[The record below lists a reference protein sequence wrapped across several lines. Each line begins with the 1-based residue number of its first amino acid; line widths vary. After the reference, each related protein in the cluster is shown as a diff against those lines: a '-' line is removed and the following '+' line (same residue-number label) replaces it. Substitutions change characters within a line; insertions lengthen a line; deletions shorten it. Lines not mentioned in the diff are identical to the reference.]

1 MPRMTATVVLHDAAS
16 RTWLRFQNPL
26 EVVRADR
33 LEQVQPAL
41 QQVESRVAHDR
52 CWAAGFVSYE
62 AAPAFDPA
70 LRTRPQGSFPLLW
83 FGLYQVPE
91 EITLPQAG
99 ADEADATNWIPTLDR
114 NQYHQAFEQLKNH
127 LAKGEIYQANYT
139 FRLRSP
145 FAGDAWNLFLKVAE
159 AQQADFAAFV
169 DTGRFAVCSASP
181 ELFFELNEGRLTSR
195 PMKGTAA
202 RACTQAEDLRRAEW
216 LHLSEKNRAENIMIV
231 DMIRNDMGRI
241 ARIGSVTVPRLF
253 DLERYPTVWQMTSTV
268 TAETNAGLTDIFKA
282 LFPCASI
289 TGAPKARAMQVIQ
302 SLEREPRHIYTGSIG
317 FLAPGRRAQFN
328 VAIRTVLVDR
338 ETRQAE
344 YGVGGGIVWD
354 SILGDEYE
362 ECLTK
367 AQVLTRPR
375 LEFQLFETLLWTPA
389 EGYFLLSYH
398 LERLRASAV
407 YFGFKLDEAA
417 ALERLNRLAQS
428 FPDEPC
434 RVKLMLA
441 RNGTLT
447 GSFAPLTSGPNQE
460 PVRLGLARNPVDSAN
475 PLLYHKTTCRTLYED
490 ALASRPDCEDVAFWN
505 ERGEI
510 TESTIANLVVRLQ
523 GELVTPPVASGL
535 LAGTYRAFLLDQ
547 KKIRERVIPVADFL
561 KCEEIFVVNSVRTW
575 RKAVLSGMD

>member
-1 MPRMTATVVLHDAAS
+1 MTATVVLHDAAS
-16 RTWLRFQNPL
+16 RMWLRFQNPL
-26 EVVRADR
+26 EVVTADC
-33 LEQVQPAL
+33 LDAVGPAL
-41 QQVESRVAHDR
+41 QRVETKVNRDR

-62 AAPAFDPA
+62 AAPAFDLA
-70 LRTRPQGSFPLLW
+70 LRAQPPGSFPLLW
-83 FGLYQVPE
+83 FGLYQAPE
-91 EITLPQAG
+91 EISLPAASTTDLVVTDWVPDLAQN
-99 ADEADATNWIPTLDR
+99 EYN
-114 NQYHQAFEQLKNH
+114 QAFEQLKHH
-127 LAKGEIYQANYT
+127 LSKGEIYQANYT
-139 FRLRSP
+139 FRLRSA
-145 FAGDAWNLFLKVAE
+145 FEGDAWSLFLKVAA

-181 ELFFELNEGRLTSR
+181 ELFFELKEGTLTSR

-202 RACTQAEDLRRAEW
+202 RAWTQADDLRRAEW
-216 LHLSEKNRAENIMIV
+216 LHQSEKNRAENIMIV

-268 TAETNAGLTDIFKA
+268 TAETTASLADIFKA

-302 SLEREPRHIYTGSIG
+302 SLEPEPRHIYTGSIG

-338 ETRQAE
+338 ENRQAE

-354 SILGDEYE
+354 SRLGDEYE

-389 EGYFLLSYH
+389 EGYFLLPYH
-398 LERLRASAV
+398 LERLRASVA
-407 YFGFKLDEAA
+407 YFGFSLDESAV
-417 ALERLNRLAQS
+417 LERLNRLAQS

-434 RVKLMLA
+434 RVKLILA

-447 GSFAPLTSGPNQE
+447 GAFVPLIAGHNQE
-460 PVRLGLARNPVDSAN
+460 PVRLGLARQPVDSTN
-475 PLLYHKTTCRTLYED
+475 LLLYHKTTSRKLYED
-490 ALASRPDCEDVAFWN
+490 ALASRPDCEDVALWN

-510 TESTIANLVVRLQ
+510 TEATIANLVVRLH

-561 KCEEIFVVNSVRTW
+561 KCEEIFVVNSVRKW
-575 RKAVLSGMD
+575 RKAVLSVAG